1 MADSRGETLKKS
13 KFKWVADSR
22 GETLKKSK
30 FECVAEW
37 QTDEERH

>member
-13 KFKWVADSR
+13 KFEWVADSR
-22 GETLKKSK
+22 GETLKKLK
-30 FECVAEW
+30 FEWVAEW